1 MESNEAFK
9 KLIQNQKEVIKKL
22 SEIKLG
28 EDKLKVYKIAKGYLE
43 ITDEN
48 NAGILSIWLK
58 QKKDKFKD
66 YILTKIFIDTN
77 LPIYYHD
84 NIYNGETNLSIEV
97 LNSLDLA
104 YASSVKEWVYTYMK
118 PFLEKILDENELQ
131 RGKVG
136 EKKFLAFFNQV
147 YESNLIT
154 AFIRNFSILID
165 EILTKKI
172 NDSKTRFLSFG
183 FIRRMTDCI
192 YDEDY
197 TGLSTNIY
205 FKKKISDV
213 FYNSRRLIRN
223 LFAFEFIKSLELFNI
238 TNIPFGE
245 IVKSDEEIEYKYNDN
260 NIIIR
265 FKPKEVGINS
275 GFILHIIKNEQ
286 FNGEEKSLNCF
297 YVKKCHG
304 STKAGSNNF
313 KKEDSETFLRSSSI
327 SFNASLSSI
336 IKKSKLEKRKFD
348 LKEPFLYSLLN
359 SLNFTPEV
367 KFFINPYT
375 IDGFYIA
382 TKSISDMKNRFI
394 SLSKISVGT
403 NKDNDNF
410 LKESLNQ
417 TDFISR
423 FLRLR
428 DLHNDNFGFV
438 TEHNKEIYKLFAI
451 IDFAQPIFMES
462 YRIPSEKLKTEFL
475 DCTYSEQK
483 NEGIRILNLD
493 DAYLDDNG
501 IFMKKF
507 LKVEEKIRFLNGFN
521 AFEQFKNR
529 IETVKLPQIDFSKIK
544 REYFDDEEPDDLL
557 DEKLRNILYIQSE
570 NIKNLMNQK
579 RGTENNQ
586 EENMLKHPIT
596 KQPRTNAEL
605 IGFKLGKKPKDIDDP
620 SEGQLDY
627 LDDAFEDLDNYCK
640 SIMYNYKILKKIITD
655 GYNKYFAN

>member
-1 MESNEAFK
+1 MH
-9 KLIQNQKEVIKKL
+9 LWWRL
-22 SEIKLG
+22 
-28 EDKLKVYKIAKGYLE
+28 
-43 ITDEN
+43 
-48 NAGILSIWLK
+48 
-58 QKKDKFKD
+58 
-66 YILTKIFIDTN
+66 
-77 LPIYYHD
+77 
-84 NIYNGETNLSIEV
+84 
-97 LNSLDLA
+97 
-104 YASSVKEWVYTYMK
+104 
-118 PFLEKILDENELQ
+118 
-131 RGKVG
+131 
-136 EKKFLAFFNQV
+136 
-147 YESNLIT
+147 
-154 AFIRNFSILID
+154 
-165 EILTKKI
+165 
-172 NDSKTRFLSFG
+172 
-183 FIRRMTDCI
+183 
-192 YDEDY
+192 
-197 TGLSTNIY
+197 
-205 FKKKISDV
+205 
-213 FYNSRRLIRN
+213 LIRN

-382 TKSISDMKNRFI
+382 TKSISDMKNRF
-394 SLSKISVGT
+394 
-403 NKDNDNF
+403 
-410 LKESLNQ
+410 
-417 TDFISR
+417 
-423 FLRLR
+423 
-428 DLHNDNFGFV
+428 FGFV